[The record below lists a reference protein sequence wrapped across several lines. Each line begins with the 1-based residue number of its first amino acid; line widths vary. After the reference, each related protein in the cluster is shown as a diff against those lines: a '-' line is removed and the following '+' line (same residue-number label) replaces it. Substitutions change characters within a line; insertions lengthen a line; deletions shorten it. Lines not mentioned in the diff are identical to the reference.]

1 MKKLFALFC
10 MLLAG
15 TLLGAT
21 DSSRAQ
27 QGAQPDASVE
37 TSRFDNWTVRCVSA
51 QERRCQMFQ
60 QITIQQNEQ
69 RVPFLSVTLTEERI
83 RIQVPPGLALRQ
95 PVELA
100 TANDEIA
107 IPYTICTQQ
116 GCFAGDPTDAEMIA
130 AFQRGEVLK
139 VKLGRLEAEPLTF
152 DVSLIGF
159 SQAYAKMQAN

>member
-1 MKKLFALFC
+1 
-10 MLLAG
+10 MLVAG

-27 QGAQPDASVE
+27 QEAQPDASVE
-37 TSRFDNWTVRCVSA
+37 TSRFDNWTVRCVTA

-60 QITIQQNEQ
+60 QITIQQDERQ
-69 RVPFLSVTLTEERI
+69 VPFLSVTLTEERI

-100 TANDEIA
+100 TASYEVS

-116 GCFAGDPTDAEMIA
+116 GCFAGDPTGPEMIA

-139 VKLGRLEAEPLTF
+139 VKLGRLEGDPLVF

-159 SQAYAKMQAN
+159 SQAYAKMQAS